1 MNVLLQPGEPFVGSD
16 TVWFYPDFLL
26 WTENEVWAL
35 DPKGKHLVVAAV
47 AEKLLDLSGLKG
59 LKPTIRVGFILE
71 GNYILDAQNHYKKT
85 GQDGYTLIRKVGTRP
100 KALTFPSLTKL
111 TANLTA

>member
-1 MNVLLQPGEPFVGSD
+1 MLQPGEPFVGSD
-16 TVWFYPDFLL
+16 TVWFYSDFLL